1 MDYKRQQKG
10 QNDKKV
16 SLRHNFGNL
25 VLEKSIFSNVFDKD
39 IRRVFIYKKA
49 ERLAKVIHIITPA
62 FSETPAL
69 RNRIDLIAVGLIDS
83 AVLSPIYSQ
92 DALARELLALS
103 SVLSIARTSG
113 MLSIMN
119 VNLIEEEVHALLQE
133 IATYEEPHISL
144 DEVPSIAELAKASSS
159 RRVVRSDSRRT
170 VTNIKSN
177 KTVRANKGQNNIKD
191 KRIEAILSIIR
202 VKGRVYIKDIST
214 SIRDVSEKT
223 IQRELTALVSKGILI
238 RNGKRRW
245 TSYELSLNNK

>member
-16 SLRHNFGNL
+16 SLRRNFSNL
-25 VLEKSIFSNVFDKD
+25 VLEKSIFSSVFNKD

-83 AVLSPIYSQ
+83 AILSPAYSQ

-103 SVLSIARTSG
+103 SVLSIARTSR
-113 MLSIMN
+113 MLSTMN
-119 VNLIEEEVHALLQE
+119 VDLIEAEVRTLLQE
-133 IATYEEPHISL
+133 IAAYEEPHISL

-159 RRVVRSDSRRT
+159 RRVVRSDSLGT
-170 VTNIKSN
+170 IANIKNN
-177 KTVRANKGQNNIKD
+177 KMIRANKGQNDIKD

-223 IQRELTALVSKGILI
+223 IQRELTALVSKGILT

-245 TSYELSLNNK
+245 TSYELSSNNK

>member
-10 QNDKKV
+10 QNNRKV

-25 VLEKSIFSNVFDKD
+25 VLEKSIFSSVFDKD

-62 FSETPAL
+62 FLETPAL
-69 RNRIDLIAVGLIDS
+69 RNRVDLIAVGLIDS
-83 AVLSPIYSQ
+83 AILSPTYSQ
-92 DALARELLALS
+92 NALARELLALS
-103 SVLSIARTSG
+103 SILSIARTSG

-119 VNLIEEEVHALLQE
+119 VNLIEEEVRTLLQE
-133 IATYEEPHISL
+133 ITAYEEPHISL

-159 RRVVRSDSRRT
+159 RRIIRSGSHDT
-170 VTNIKSN
+170 IVNVKNN
-177 KTVRANKGQNNIKD
+177 KTTRANKGQNDVKD
-191 KRIEAILSIIR
+191 KRIEAILSIIK
-202 VKGRVYIKDIST
+202 VKGQVYIKDIST

-223 IQRELTALVSKGILI
+223 IQRELTALVSKGILT

-245 TSYELSLNNK
+245 TSYTLSPNIK